1 MLEYDSKN
9 YDPPAPVA
17 YVTLRN
23 PQNGSVISNI
33 PLLIDTGADATLLPL
48 SAVKKLGVEIEVDS
62 EFEVQ
67 VFDGETKL
75 LQVARLDLL
84 VFNKTFK
91 GEYLLIDRPEGI
103 LGRNI
108 LNHIRL
114 LLDGPQQEW
123 GEYKK

>member
-23 PQNGSVISNI
+23 PQNGNVITNV

-48 SAVKKLGVEIEVDS
+48 SAVRQLGVEIEVDS

-67 VFDGETKL
+67 VFDGETKVL
-75 LQVARLDLL
+75 KVARLDLL

-91 GEYLLIDRPEGI
+91 GEYLLIDRSDGI

-114 LLDGPQQEW
+114 FLDGPQQEW

>member
-23 PQNGSVISNI
+23 PQNGSVIPNI

-48 SAVKKLGVEIEVDS
+48 NAVKKLGVEIEVDS

>member
-23 PQNGSVISNI
+23 PQNGSVIPNI

-75 LQVARLDLL
+75 LRVARLDLL